1 MLGILGNSGNNFL
14 IFSKEKVEPGPEAE
28 DTSCAVSDPELEG
41 EVKERLPRVLWCSR
55 YVGSSRLCLRCLS
68 FIVFSASNLQNLW

>member
-14 IFSKEKVEPGPEAE
+14 IFSKEKDEPGPEAE

-41 EVKERLPRVLWCSR
+41 EVKERLP
-55 YVGSSRLCLRCLS
+55 
-68 FIVFSASNLQNLW
+68 